1 MQKKTKIVIGIVA
14 AIVAVVVLIPGTVFG
29 IEVLKTAIR
38 DSVPANY
45 YMEAWGIAFPESAKE
60 TYSCKTDG
68 RDWWEYCI
76 YTVDLG
82 DDAAFAEYE
91 TNAFPPETCERLT
104 EILDYVQVA
113 EEQRPDLQK
122 PYPWTR
128 VMQNPPTEYANENL
142 YVLYDEKTNTVY
154 TFISHK

>member
-1 MQKKTKIVIGIVA
+1 MQKKTKIIIGIVA
-14 AIVAVVVLIPGTVFG
+14 AVVLILGSVFC

-45 YMEAWGIAFPESAKE
+45 YREAWGIAFPESAKE
-60 TYSCKTDG
+60 TYSRKTEG
-68 RDWWEYCI
+68 RDWCGYYI
-76 YTVDLG
+76 YTVDSG

-91 TNAFPPETCERLT
+91 TNPLTPETCERLT
-104 EILDYVQVA
+104 EILDYVQVPEA
-113 EEQRPDLQK
+113 QRPDLQK

-128 VMQNPPTEYANENL
+128 VMQNPPTEYANDNL

>member
-1 MQKKTKIVIGIVA
+1 MQKKTKIIIGIVA
-14 AIVAVVVLIPGTVFG
+14 AVVLILGSVFG
-29 IEVLKTAIR
+29 IEALKTAIR

-45 YMEAWGIAFPESAKE
+45 YREAWGIAFPESAKE

-76 YTVDLG
+76 YTIDVG

-91 TNAFPPETCERLT
+91 TNALAPETRERLT
-104 EILDYVQVA
+104 EILDHVQVPEA
-113 EEQRPDLQK
+113 QRPNLQK
-122 PYPWTR
+122 SYPWIR
-128 VMQNPPTEYANENL
+128 VMQNPPTEYANDNL
-142 YVLYDEKTNTVY
+142 YVLYDEQTNTVY